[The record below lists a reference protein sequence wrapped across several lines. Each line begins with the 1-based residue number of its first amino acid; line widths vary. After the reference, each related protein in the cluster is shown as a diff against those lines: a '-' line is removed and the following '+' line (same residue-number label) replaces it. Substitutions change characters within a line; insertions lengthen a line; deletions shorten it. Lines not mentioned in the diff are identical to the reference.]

1 MNRLVDGNERISF
14 HVPFTMDREFLNRHG
29 NVLFIFG
36 DNSRHFGK
44 GGAAKLRDRPNAVG
58 FVTKKYPS
66 NEDSSFFTLNDYSEV
81 FEEEKKR
88 LLKIIKENPN
98 RWILISRL
106 GGGLANRYGIF
117 EHIIGPWLESLEQYK
132 NVILLY

>member
-44 GGAAKLRDRPNAVG
+44 GGAAKLRDRPNAIG

-81 FEEEKKR
+81 F
-88 LLKIIKENPN
+88 
-98 RWILISRL
+98 
-106 GGGLANRYGIF
+106 
-117 EHIIGPWLESLEQYK
+117 
-132 NVILLY
+132 